1 VQVLSRSFALLA
13 LAWTLP
19 AFGGVQPGKWE
30 LTVEMSLA
38 RGADPSG
45 PIVETRCISEA
56 EARDPRKLL
65 TENEHP
71 GCVLSEMN
79 DSGAEY
85 TFSIDCRR
93 GPVPARGTGRVS
105 YTAQTLQGVVDLT
118 LEQSNLRITTHSSVR
133 GRRLGSCN
141 S

>member
-1 VQVLSRSFALLA
+1 MQVLSRNLLLLA
-13 LAWTLP
+13 LAWALP

-30 LTVEMSLA
+30 LSVEVSLA
-38 RGADPSG
+38 RGADPTG
-45 PIVETRCISEA
+45 PIVETRCISED

-65 TENEHP
+65 TENQHP
-71 GCVLSEMN
+71 GCVLSDMN

-93 GPVPARGTGRVS
+93 GPVPAHGTGRLS

-118 LEQSNLRITTHSSVR
+118 VEQPNLRITTHSSVR